1 MTHIFDV
8 AYSNAPERDFWG
20 WGGGGGGG
28 GRPPPPHTPNFPF
41 THT

>member
-20 WGGGGGGG
+20 CGGGGGGP
-28 GRPPPPHTPNFPF
+28 PPPPHTPNFPF